1 LIVLAVVFV
10 YNQWKKVLWL
20 VTLFTIG
27 HSITLALSAY
37 DVLKIKTDLVEFL
50 IPLTIFITG
59 VFNIIFVNKTSKGK
73 ENLNLLFALFF
84 GLIHGLGF
92 SSYFK
97 MMVGQE
103 EYKLLPLVEFALGI
117 EIAQIIIVLSILS
130 IGTFILSIKK
140 ITRKHWVS
148 VCSSLVILI
157 SIKMMFER
165 VFW

>member
-1 LIVLAVVFV
+1 MI
-10 YNQWKKVLWL
+10 
-20 VTLFTIG
+20 
-27 HSITLALSAY
+27 
-37 DVLKIKTDLVEFL
+37 
-50 IPLTIFITG
+50 
-59 VFNIIFVNKTSKGK
+59 
-73 ENLNLLFALFF
+73 
-84 GLIHGLGF
+84 
-92 SSYFK
+92 
-97 MMVGQE
+97 VGQE